1 MAKHKHKKK
10 SGQRIAYADS
20 MAYVLEH
27 PPAFKVDRNYEKE
40 KARIEDKVTRTERK
54 DWAWRQE
61 LMQIQSNQFIVDTLT
76 GIMHDRSCPEG
87 RNLPREQFS
96 MIENYNASAKLC
108 QVCREKAIIRQLTQW
123 PEEYKAILTLL
134 ESCKIEFADL
144 KRLQESK
151 VSIRYITY
159 NTLELQKG
167 EDRWRIEKLDR
178 DRFSLYHNSYIL
190 EDRRRRFTGKF
201 HQEKIS
207 GSNDFHHI
215 IMPILRYDSN
225 FHIDKPLEVD
235 RKSMDRAIE
244 LAPDNQLTRPMT
256 SAEAF
261 YMPTVR
267 RVAKKGILFDYYMY
281 VDCEEDYGLEAFRK
295 RRIWSIRLYELAE
308 GGSGYKLVF
317 CKILKFQRSR
327 IFSAMNEV
335 KRQMYQKSYKDG
347 YIVMQTARRYFAAR
361 GVKTAALKAPGKK

>member
-1 MAKHKHKKK
+1 MSKHKHRKK

-20 MAYVLEH
+20 IAYAMEH
-27 PPAFKVDRNYEKE
+27 PPVFKVDRNYEKE
-40 KARIEDKVTRTERK
+40 KGRIEEKLTRTERK
-54 DWAWRQE
+54 TGAWKQE
-61 LMQIQSNQFIVDTLT
+61 LLQIQANQFIVDTLT
-76 GIMHDRSCPEG
+76 GVMHDRSCPEG

-96 MIENYNASAKLC
+96 MIEKYDASAKLC
-108 QVCREKAIIRQLTQW
+108 KVCRQKAVIRQLTQW

-134 ESCKIEFADL
+134 ESCKIDFADL
-144 KRLQESK
+144 KRLQERK

-235 RKSMDRAIE
+235 RKSMDQAIE
-244 LAPDNQLTRPMT
+244 LAPDNELTRPMT

-267 RVAKKGILFDYYMY
+267 RVAKKGILFDYYLY
-281 VDCEEDYGLEAFRK
+281 VDCGDDYGPEVFRK
-295 RRIWSIRLYELAE
+295 RRIWSIRLYELA
-308 GGSGYKLVF
+308 GGDSGYKLVF
-317 CKILKFQRSR
+317 CKIPKFQRR
-327 IFSAMNEV
+327 HIFTAMNDV
-335 KRQMYQKSYKDG
+335 KRQMYQNKYKDG
-347 YIVMQTARRYFAAR
+347 YIVMQTAERYFRRR
-361 GVKTAALKAPGKK
+361 GVATVKLKAAKPE